1 MSDFLDVL
9 AKDALKTIEEGYY
22 ETPRKAKAQK
32 LSLKEAILKA
42 ENAAIISE
50 IKFASPLKGSLKR
63 IGNLQKIAKDL
74 EDGGAAAI
82 SVLTEPKHFRG
93 NLDFVSD
100 VRDCTK
106 IPILMKDIILSPV
119 QIDAART
126 AGADAILLI
135 QGLFQRGYAEKPAN
149 ELIEYVHSKGLE
161 VLLEAHTDKEFSS
174 ALESS
179 ADMVGIN
186 NRNLTTLEVDLDVTR
201 RILLKHPN
209 LEKVIVS
216 ESGINNPEDARLL
229 KNCGVTAFLVGTA
242 VMKSPD
248 MKEKVRELVAAL

>member
-9 AKDALKTIEEGYY
+9 ANNALKTIEEGYY

-50 IKFASPLKGSLKR
+50 IKFASPSKGSLRR
-63 IGNLQKIAKDL
+63 IGNLKKIAKDL
-74 EDGGAAAI
+74 EDGGAVAI

-100 VRDCTK
+100 IRDSTK
-106 IPILMKDIILSPV
+106 IPILMKDLVVSPV
-119 QIDAART
+119 QIDAGCT
-126 AGADAILLI
+126 AGANAILLI
-135 QGLFQRGYAEKPAN
+135 QSLFQRGYAEKTAN

-161 VLLEAHTDKEFSS
+161 VLLEVHTEEEFSS

-179 ADMVGIN
+179 ADMIGIN
-186 NRNLTTLEVDLDVTR
+186 NRNLTTPVETPKR
-201 RILLKHPN
+201 
-209 LEKVIVS
+209 
-216 ESGINNPEDARLL
+216 
-229 KNCGVTAFLVGTA
+229 
-242 VMKSPD
+242 
-248 MKEKVRELVAAL
+248 